1 MAPFC
6 PTEDYS
12 PCTCDEFYSFGQID
26 LNCNGKNM
34 TDQMANRV
42 LDIFLNATGR
52 TSPIARLGIY
62 ENNLTRVTEQIAKL
76 QTGELKKCF
85 WTKYESQ

>member
-1 MAPFC
+1 
-6 PTEDYS
+6 
-12 PCTCDEFYSFGQID
+12 
-26 LNCNGKNM
+26 M

-85 WTKYESQ
+85 